1 MIEESGGPVA
11 EAAGKRQ
18 FLVHIDAD
26 LIRRIKILAI
36 DRSVTA
42 SSLVQQAITEF
53 LTRGAQSPTGAG
65 RREKKP

>member
-1 MIEESGGPVA
+1 LVEKAAGSA
-11 EAAGKRQ
+11 EAAAEKRQ

-26 LIRRIKILAI
+26 LIRQIKILAI

-53 LTRGAQSPTGAG
+53 LSRGGQSQTGAG
-65 RREKKP
+65 HWEQKP